1 MTFLETKSTPG
12 EDAVKIIEI
21 TTKDLEHYLN
31 LADKAEAVFA
41 RIDSDSINKRSSAV
55 GKMLSNR
62 FVYYGEMIRERKSQ
76 FLRQTSM
83 LSIFKNYH
91 SHLKLQQPPP

>member
-21 TTKDLEHYLN
+21 TTKDLEHYIN

-91 SHLKLQQPPP
+91 SHLELQQPPP

>member
-21 TTKDLEHYLN
+21 TTKDLEHYIN
-31 LADKAEAVFA
+31 LADKAESVFA